1 MNRASNTGLMTIRLT
16 RDNRFPAAGVEVQ
29 LTDGNKIYNTV
40 TDQNGRASFNVETPP
55 FYTSQIVSPAAQ
67 PFTQVNILISAPG
80 YVSVRVVNLMV
91 FPLTETTFTQNMI
104 LLAGSPYGSVR
115 TVVIPTHH
123 LARTPLGELPQ
134 APERE
139 AAPIPTV
146 AETDDEGNVYNRRVI
161 VPEYITV
168 HMGPPSSDAQNI
180 TVPYL
185 YYLKSVASSEIYPTW
200 PTEALKANS
209 GCGVPTI
216 KPWDMDTIREKFALV
231 QEAEPFAIAMDIDA
245 AGLPFLQGLTPPA
258 GSKSVEELKQIVSWA
273 QRPFIL
279 KGIMTARGAEKAL
292 EAGASGI
299 VVSNHGGRVLDH
311 CPATAEV
318 LPEIVDA
325 VGGKMTI
332 LVDGGIRSGM
342 DIFKALALGADAVLI
357 GRPFVTTVY
366 GGGEEGV
373 QLYVQKLK
381 AELADTMRMCGAHS
395 LAEIKRSMLF
405 GF

>member
-1 MNRASNTGLMTIRLT
+1 MDYNEVLAQARTCMGPYCKACPVCNGLGCRNTVPGPGAKGLGTGFIRNYQKWQELCLNMDTICENGPADSTFDFFGTKLVAPVMAAPVGAMKLHYGDKYDDLT
-16 RDNRFPAAGVEVQ
+16 YNDLLVSSCAKSGVLAFTGDGTNAAVMDGALAAISAAG
-29 LTDGNKIYNTV
+29 G
-40 TDQNGRASFNVETPP
+40 
-55 FYTSQIVSPAAQ
+55 
-67 PFTQVNILISAPG
+67 
-80 YVSVRVVNLMV
+80 M
-91 FPLTETTFTQNMI
+91 
-104 LLAGSPYGSVR
+104 
-115 TVVIPTHH
+115 
-123 LARTPLGELPQ
+123 
-134 APERE
+134 
-139 AAPIPTV
+139 
-146 AETDDEGNVYNRRVI
+146 
-161 VPEYITV
+161 
-168 HMGPPSSDAQNI
+168 
-180 TVPYL
+180 
-185 YYLKSVASSEIYPTW
+185 
-200 PTEALKANS
+200 
-209 GCGVPTI
+209 GVPTV
-216 KPWDMDTIREKFALV
+216 KPWDRDTVFAKLEQV
-231 QEAEPFAIAMDIDA
+231 RKADPVAIAMDIDA

-318 LPEIVDA
+318 LPDIVDA

-332 LVDGGIRSGM
+332 LVDGAIRSGM
-342 DIFKALALGADAVLI
+342 DMFKALALGADAVLI

-395 LAEIKRSMLF
+395 LADIDRSMLY